1 MQLIYKKKWI
11 IGFSCLNNL
20 SLNTLFGWVYFYYQ
34 KFEKKIYTKK
44 IKKKIKKEE
53 KKMGKNI
60 KDKEIGD

>member
-1 MQLIYKKKWI
+1 
-11 IGFSCLNNL
+11 LNNL